1 MPINGHGHVMA
12 AVLQP
17 EYCRRATTN
26 KNSFGCIAP
35 Q

>member
-12 AVLQP
+12 AVLQR

-26 KNSFGCIAP
+26 KKGFGRIAP